1 MKYISFKKIT
11 LVILFLI
18 ITFSV
23 LFSSS
28 SRAFAEQQI
37 IYSEILADLS
47 RDSNFNLNDYPEN
60 SNDNSLQN
68 CL

>member
-37 IYSEILADLS
+37 IYSEILADVS
-47 RDSNFNLNDYPEN
+47 RDSNFNLNDYPERAGQ
-60 SNDNSLQN
+60 LQEAV
-68 CL
+68 